1 MEQFSPETRML
12 MQYEQ
17 DSFKIS
23 EQAWKQAVLVV
34 KVLDAANYQSKPMKF
49 VYKTSNAFL
58 QDDNPSRQ
66 AFALHVLRF
75 LYKSGRATIGWFA
88 KRRILVMLRSH
99 ESLAVRL
106 AAFDVLG
113 AIMTQ
118 TGSRSGVKESD
129 YSDIMDFRKQ
139 MLQRS
144 RELESYEKNEASVM
158 ATHLLSEEDP
168 LQVVDRLVNSV
179 T

>member
-1 MEQFSPETRML
+1 
-12 MQYEQ
+12 MQNDQ
-17 DSFKIS
+17 DPIKIS

-58 QDDNPSRQ
+58 QSDHPTRQ
-66 AFALHVLRF
+66 TFALHVLRF
-75 LYKSGRATIGWFA
+75 LYKSGRATIGWLA
-88 KRRILVMLRSH
+88 KRRILGMLRSH
-99 ESLAVRL
+99 DSLAVRL

-129 YSDIMDFRKQ
+129 YSDIMDFRKL

-144 RELESYEKNEASVM
+144 RALESYEQSEAAVT
-158 ATHLLSEEDP
+158 AARLVAEEDP
-168 LQVVDRLVNSV
+168 LHVVKRLVNQVS
-179 T
+179 

>member
-1 MEQFSPETRML
+1 
-12 MQYEQ
+12 MQNDQ
-17 DSFKIS
+17 DPFKIS

-34 KVLDAANYQSKPMKF
+34 KVLDAANYHSKPMKY
-49 VYKTSNAFL
+49 VYKTSNAYL
-58 QDDNPSRQ
+58 QSDQPTRQ
-66 AFALHVLRF
+66 TFALHVLRF
-75 LYKSGRATIGWFA
+75 LYKSGRATIGWLA
-88 KRRILVMLRSH
+88 KRRILGMLRSH
-99 ESLAVRL
+99 DSLAVRL

-144 RELESYEKNEASVM
+144 RELESYEMNEATTLAARFVSD
-158 ATHLLSEEDP
+158 EDP
-168 LQVVDRLVNSV
+168 LSVVKRLVNGV